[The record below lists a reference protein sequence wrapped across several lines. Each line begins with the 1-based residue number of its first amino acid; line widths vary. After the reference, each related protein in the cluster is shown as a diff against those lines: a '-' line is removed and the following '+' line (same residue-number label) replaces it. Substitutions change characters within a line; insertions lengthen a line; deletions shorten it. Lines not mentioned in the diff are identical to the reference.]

1 MRKLKF
7 ILPLF
12 FLISGLAV
20 AGYFKAIPGAGGSG
34 EDQPRIEMSPE
45 SFDFGD
51 IDYGQIVEYD
61 FSVKNTGTKSL
72 EIKRVATS
80 CSCTTAK
87 VSQEIIDPGQAVNL
101 HVRYDSGAMG
111 LAHGKGEQE
120 RIIYVKSND
129 PSNPQAEVIIFAN
142 VK

>member
-1 MRKLKF
+1 MQKLKF
-7 ILPLF
+7 VIPLF
-12 FLISGLAV
+12 FLIGGLAV
-20 AGYFKAIPGAGGSG
+20 AGYFKAIPGAGEGG
-34 EDQPRIEMSPE
+34 EDQPRIEMSPAN
-45 SFDFGD
+45 FDFGD

-61 FSVKNTGTKSL
+61 FLVKNTGTKIL

-80 CSCTTAK
+80 CSCTSAK
-87 VSQEIIDPGQAVNL
+87 ISQETIAPGETINL

-129 PSNPQAEVIIFAN
+129 PTNPQAEVMVFAN